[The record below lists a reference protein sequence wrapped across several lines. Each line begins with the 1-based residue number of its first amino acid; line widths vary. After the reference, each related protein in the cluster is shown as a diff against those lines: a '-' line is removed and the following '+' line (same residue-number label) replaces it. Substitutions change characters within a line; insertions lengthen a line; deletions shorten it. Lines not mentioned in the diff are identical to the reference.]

1 MDTLTPLQRHTVMS
15 HIRSTNTVPE
25 LTVRSALFRL
35 GFRFRK
41 NDRRYTGT
49 PDIVFSHYHAV
60 IFVNGCFFH
69 GHSHEHCKLSRL
81 PKSNTEYW
89 QKKIERNK
97 QRDKEDAQKLMND
110 LWRVGVVW
118 ECSITGKNRAQKI
131 RNVAEEISLWLE
143 EGFDEP
149 YKEF

>member
-1 MDTLTPLQRHTVMS
+1 MDDLSPSQRHTNMS
-15 HIRSTNTVPE
+15 HIRSTGSKPE
-25 LTVRSALFRL
+25 TAIRSALFRL

-49 PDIVFSHYHAV
+49 PDIVMPRYHAV
-60 IFVNGCFFH
+60 IFVNGCFWH
-69 GHSHEHCKLSRL
+69 GHEHNGKFRL

-89 QKKIERNK
+89 RDKIERNK
-97 QRDKEDAQKLMND
+97 QRDKQDVQQLMKD
-110 LWRVGVVW
+110 LWRVAVVW
-118 ECSITGKNRAQKI
+118 ECSITGRNRTQKI
-131 RNVAEEISLWLE
+131 CDVAAKISLWLE